1 VARDFTHVWLDPRGS
16 AHGGYFMT
24 AAEPDLSVVIPT
36 TERPASLR
44 RLLESLGRQ
53 TVPAEAYEVIV
64 CMDGSSD
71 RVRTMLDLFRPP
83 YTLRT
88 FWQHRRGRAAA
99 CNVGIRAA
107 RGAIVVF
114 LDDDMTPVPEFLAA
128 HRSAHTQHTSRGV
141 LGPVPIAPGT
151 VTSPVGRY
159 IAAKFQRHLELLARP
174 DHRMQL
180 RDFYSGNFSV
190 RHEVLDAVGG
200 FDEDFRIYGNED
212 LELFLRLSATGVN
225 VVFSPAALAHQE
237 WAKDF
242 TAAAHDSMA
251 EGRTAVLLATKH
263 PQTFNHL
270 KLATYR
276 DGPRILWLARTILL
290 ALGTV
295 WPKLPEWVIR
305 MTCWLER
312 NVGGLPHRYYV
323 LAFGYFYWV
332 GVQAVMREHPPRSP
346 WVADLVLPGVGRPV

>member
-1 VARDFTHVWLDPRGS
+1 MSSPGRYTL
-16 AHGGYFMT
+16 T
-24 AAEPDLSVVIPT
+24 AADPDLSVVIPT

-53 TVPAEAYEVIV
+53 TVPVETYEVIV

-71 RVRTMLDLFRPP
+71 RVRTMLDLLRPP

-88 FWQHRRGRAAA
+88 FWQHRRGQAAA
-99 CNVGIRAA
+99 RNVGIRAA
-107 RGAIVVF
+107 RGATVVF

-128 HRSAHTQHTSRGV
+128 HRSAHTGHGSRGV

-151 VTSPVGRY
+151 ATSPVGRY
-159 IAAKFQRHLELLARP
+159 ITARYQRHMELLARP

-180 RDFYSGNFSV
+180 REFYIGNFSI
-190 RHEVLDAVGG
+190 RRKVLDAVGG

-212 LELFLRLSATGVN
+212 FELLLRLSEMGVN
-225 VVFSPAALAHQE
+225 VVFDPAALAHQE

-242 TAAAHDSMA
+242 TAAALDSMA

-276 DGPRILWLARTILL
+276 HGPRILWLGRTILL
-290 ALGTV
+290 AFGTV
-295 WPKLPEWVIR
+295 WRQLPEWVIR

-312 NVGGLPHRYYV
+312 NVGGLPYRYYE
-323 LAFGYFYWV
+323 LALGYFYWV
-332 GVQAVMREHPPRSP
+332 GVQAVLREHPPRSP
-346 WVADLVLPGVGRPV
+346 WAADLVLPGVGRPV